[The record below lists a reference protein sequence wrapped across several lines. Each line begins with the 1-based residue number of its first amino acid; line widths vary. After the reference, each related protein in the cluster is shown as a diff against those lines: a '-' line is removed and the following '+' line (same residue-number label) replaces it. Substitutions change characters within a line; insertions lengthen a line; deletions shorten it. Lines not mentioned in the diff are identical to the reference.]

1 VNNTMGRPPPP
12 LQDPVHAPVPPCR
25 NRRSYWS
32 GGFRACTACRR
43 RTSSGVTVPR
53 SSGSSRDTKK
63 APDLVFHPSGASR
76 SPHVGR
82 GHVRTETPGLHWRDG
97 HSDDGT
103 GGDRTQQPATPV
115 GPARRGGG
123 QQLIGKP
130 PQVDDAR
137 PDTEAAHRDLGTA
150 CRPLWLRCGETG
162 PVPPST
168 VFATYNRYR
177 DKEHAGVALCGPRR
191 RTRNRAAYA
200 TEPDQGPGPAVTP
213 DAT

>member
-1 VNNTMGRPPPP
+1 MGRPPPP
-12 LQDPVHAPVPPCR
+12 LQRSGPDPVHAPVPPCR

-32 GGFRACTACRR
+32 GGFRACTGSRR
-43 RTSSGVTVPR
+43 RTSSRVTVPR

-97 HSDDGT
+97 HSDDVT

-137 PDTEAAHRDLGTA
+137 ARTPRRLAAASGPPAGRSGSDAGRPDLSPVHGVRDLQ
-150 CRPLWLRCGETG
+150 
-162 PVPPST
+162 PVP
-168 VFATYNRYR
+168 
-177 DKEHAGVALCGPRR
+177 GR
-191 RTRNRAAYA
+191 RTRRCGPLRTTEAD
-200 TEPDQGPGPAVTP
+200 TEPSGIRN
-213 DAT
+213 